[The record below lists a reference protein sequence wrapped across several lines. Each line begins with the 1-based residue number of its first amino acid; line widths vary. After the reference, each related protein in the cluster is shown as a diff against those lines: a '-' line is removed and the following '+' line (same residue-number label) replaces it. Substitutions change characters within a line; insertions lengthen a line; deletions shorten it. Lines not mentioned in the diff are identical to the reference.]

1 MKEWLRI
8 LPFFLL
14 IFGVLTYL
22 DFATQPDNIRW
33 ILNFSQAL
41 ALTAIG
47 CVGQYLIHKNVL
59 QDSGDDDNDGSGC
72 IGCGKPE

>member
-8 LPFFLL
+8 LPIFLL
-14 IFGVLTYL
+14 FFGVLTFL
-22 DFATQPDNIRW
+22 DHTRW
-33 ILNFSQAL
+33 LYNLIWAL

-59 QDSGDDDNDGSGC
+59 EDNGDDQDSNGC
-72 IGCGKPE
+72 INCGKP